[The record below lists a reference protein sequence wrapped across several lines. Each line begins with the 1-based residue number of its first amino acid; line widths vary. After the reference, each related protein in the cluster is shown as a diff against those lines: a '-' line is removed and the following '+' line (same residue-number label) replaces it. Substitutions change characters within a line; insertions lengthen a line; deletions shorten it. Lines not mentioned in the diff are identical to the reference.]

1 MKVGLRA
8 KLGLIVL
15 GSLSFSAA
23 SHGQVQKPPI
33 PTGFTATA
41 GDTKVGLQW
50 WAATGATSYHLKR
63 STTSG
68 GPYTQIAAPTYAGYT
83 DVGVKNGTTYFY
95 VVSAVNAGGE
105 SGNSAQV
112 SAKPAAAVTAT
123 PGPTGLS
130 ATAGDGQVGLRWS
143 SITGATSY
151 HVKRATVSGGPYVQ
165 VAAPWWNG
173 YTDVGA
179 DNGTTY
185 FYVVSAMTAKGESA
199 NSAQVSAKPTAP
211 TGSTSTTTSGSTGSL
226 PPSFFGLSISQI
238 NASHFPTVPFGGVRL
253 WDTNTSW
260 AQVEISPGTYSW
272 SELDTWVRSVSSHG
286 KDAMYT
292 FGRVPTWGSMR
303 PGEACPYLVED
314 PGCAAP
320 PADVDSGDNM
330 WKAFV
335 TALVKHSL
343 SAPELHIAYYEMWNE
358 PDLKRNWTGT
368 PAQLVTMAKD
378 ACAIIHALDPKAKL
392 VGPGASTANQYGVHY
407 LPDYYAAGGA
417 NAQDIVGLHAY
428 LYDGSSFATSP
439 AGITTSIS
447 QLKALMAKYNI
458 SSKPIWFTEGNWNGD
473 GGGTLTDAQ
482 KAAYLAQ
489 EYMLMW
495 STGAVARYY
504 WYAWDARVGNLWTP
518 TTGLNQA
525 GAAFDLLADWLI
537 GSTHS
542 ANPCSVS
549 SDGTWT
555 CSLTLSSKYPGKIIW
570 NPSISKTLTVDSAF
584 ATYETLTSST
594 VRSIVSHQVAIGPLP
609 VLVIGTQTVQ

>member
-15 GSLSFSAA
+15 GSLSFSAV

-378 ACAIIHALDPKAKL
+378 AYAIIHALDPNAKL

>member
-8 KLGLIVL
+8 ELGLAVL
-15 GSLSFSAA
+15 ASLLFSAK
-23 SHGQVQKPPI
+23 SNGQVAKPST
-33 PTGFTATA
+33 PTGLTATA
-41 GDTKVGLQW
+41 GNTKVELRW
-50 WAATGATSYHLKR
+50 LAPTGATAYHLKR

-68 GPYTQIAAPTYAGYT
+68 GPYVQIAAPTWAGYT

-95 VVSAVNAGGE
+95 VVSAVNSGGE

-112 SAKPAAAVTAT
+112 SAKPTAT

-143 SITGATSY
+143 LATGATSY
-151 HVKRATVSGGPYVQ
+151 HVKRATISGGPYVQ
-165 VAAPWWNG
+165 IAAPWWNG

-185 FYVVSAMTAKGESA
+185 FYVVSAMTANGESA
-199 NSAQVSAKPTAP
+199 NSTQVSAKPTTTVA
-211 TGSTSTTTSGSTGSL
+211 TSTSTSTGGL

-260 AQVEISPGTYSW
+260 SQIEISSGTYTW
-272 SELDTWVRSVSSHG
+272 SELDTWLRSVSSHG

-292 FGRVPTWGSMR
+292 FGRVPTWASMR

-343 SAPELHIAYYEMWNE
+343 SSPELHIAYYEMWNE

-378 ACAIIHALDPKAKL
+378 AYAIIHALDPKAKL

-473 GGGTLTDAQ
+473 GGGSLTDAQ

-495 STGAVARYY
+495 STGAVSRYF

-518 TTGLNQA
+518 TSGLNQA
-525 GAAFDLLADWLI
+525 GTAFNLLADWLI

-542 ANPCSVS
+542 SNPCSVS

-594 VRSIVSHQVAIGPLP
+594 VRSIVSHQVAVGPLP
-609 VLVIGTQTVQ
+609 VLIIGTQTVQ

>member
-1 MKVGLRA
+1 
-8 KLGLIVL
+8 
-15 GSLSFSAA
+15 
-23 SHGQVQKPPI
+23 
-33 PTGFTATA
+33 
-41 GDTKVGLQW
+41 
-50 WAATGATSYHLKR
+50 
-63 STTSG
+63 
-68 GPYTQIAAPTYAGYT
+68 
-83 DVGVKNGTTYFY
+83 
-95 VVSAVNAGGE
+95 
-105 SGNSAQV
+105 
-112 SAKPAAAVTAT
+112 
-123 PGPTGLS
+123 
-130 ATAGDGQVGLRWS
+130 
-143 SITGATSY
+143 
-151 HVKRATVSGGPYVQ
+151 
-165 VAAPWWNG
+165 
-173 YTDVGA
+173 
-179 DNGTTY
+179 
-185 FYVVSAMTAKGESA
+185 
-199 NSAQVSAKPTAP
+199 
-211 TGSTSTTTSGSTGSL
+211 
-226 PPSFFGLSISQI
+226 
-238 NASHFPTVPFGGVRL
+238 
-253 WDTNTSW
+253 
-260 AQVEISPGTYSW
+260 
-272 SELDTWVRSVSSHG
+272 
-286 KDAMYT
+286 
-292 FGRVPTWGSMR
+292 
-303 PGEACPYLVED
+303 
-314 PGCAAP
+314 
-320 PADVDSGDNM
+320 VDSGNNM

-335 TALVKHSL
+335 TQLVKHSL
-343 SAPELHIAYYEMWNE
+343 SSSELHIAYYEMWNE

-378 ACAIIHALDPKAKL
+378 AYAIIHALDPNAKL

>member
-335 TALVKHSL
+335 TALVTHSL